1 MSSNQKCNALPS
13 MLGLFCH
20 STNTPELVIETLAH
34 AGLSISMTSIHNMVN
49 SLLIKSMDHIRSLA
63 CTLTASF
70 AYDNFDMEFKS
81 HTPTVEKH
89 GDSLKHATSAIIF
102 PLINTS
108 AQDLMCS
115 DELWNTDP
123 INPYIQDHQK
133 RRLRGLESVVRT
145 TIEPSPTISI
155 CILVWHF

>member
-1 MSSNQKCNALPS
+1 

-20 STNTPELVIETLAH
+20 STNTLELVIKTLAH
-34 AGLSISMTSIHNMVN
+34 ARLSISMTSIYNIVN
-49 SLLIKSMDHIRSLA
+49 SLSIKSMDHIRSLA
-63 CTLTASF
+63 RMLTASF

-81 HTPTVEKH
+81 HTPTVKKH

-108 AQDLMCS
+108 AQDLMCL

-133 RRLRGLESVVRT
+133 RHLRGLESVVYT
-145 TIEPSPTISI
+145 TIKPSPTISI